1 MTIQGTHMRTVIA
14 DNECVYIRPDL
25 YGLWSKLLCKL
36 SSFSDLKNLP
46 QVWHTKGWAILA
58 LGFALSPLSV
68 VGPMLDADILLIT
81 HLGPVLDLSVIN
93 KFFRYKILFL

>member
-1 MTIQGTHMRTVIA
+1 MTHILTAIVG
-14 DNECVYIRPDL
+14 NECAQISPDF
-25 YGLWSKLLCKL
+25 YGLWSKLLCRL
-36 SSFSDLKNLP
+36 SSLSDLKILP
-46 QVWHTKGWAILA
+46 QVGHTKGRAILA

-81 HLGPVLDLSVIN
+81 HLVPILDLSVII